1 MLNQYRV
8 MRLLGRGTH
17 GIVKYG
23 EDMSKA
29 DPHTPNYAV
38 VSKAQICSP
47 LLISSF
53 YNRLSKSSSECP
65 IARGSLGPT
74 AVPIQTQS

>member
-23 EDMSKA
+23 EDMSKD
-29 DPHTPNYAV
+29 DPHAPNYAV
-38 VSKAQICSP
+38 VSTQQVCSP
-47 LLISSF
+47 MLISLF
-53 YNRLSKSSSECP
+53 YNRLSKSSSECL
-65 IARGSLGPT
+65 IARDSLGPT
-74 AVPIQTQS
+74 AVIIQIQS